1 MDPAVMKKKIVELI
15 DDSRDND
22 RKIAFYS
29 DENVQAIMD
38 KLYGEWEKNNRKGI
52 PLDYASNE
60 ELEVLYRLAK
70 HYAENPYRKAY
81 VDFMRRA
88 YFGEKKE
95 EKRSSWLK
103 RILRII

>member
-1 MDPAVMKKKIVELI
+1 MDPASMRKKIIELI

-29 DENVQAIMD
+29 DENVQAIMER
-38 KLYGEWEKNNRKGI
+38 LYSEWEKNDRKGI

-70 HYAENPYRKAY
+70 RYAENPYRKAY
-81 VDFMRRA
+81 IDFMQKA

-95 EKRSSWLK
+95 EKHNSWLK